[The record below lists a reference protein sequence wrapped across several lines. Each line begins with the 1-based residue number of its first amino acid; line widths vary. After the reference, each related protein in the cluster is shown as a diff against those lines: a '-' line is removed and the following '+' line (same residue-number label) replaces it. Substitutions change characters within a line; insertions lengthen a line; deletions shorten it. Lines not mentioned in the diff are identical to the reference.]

1 MTIISGKAHW
11 AAIKTPNTTF
21 DPQWQI
27 DVTLDADNKAIV
39 ESAGLK
45 VKNKGDDRGDFVS
58 LKRKVTRASGES
70 NQAPT
75 LIDRQNR
82 PMTPVLIGNGSDVNV
97 KFKAFEYNNS
107 FGKGISADLQSV
119 QVVNLVEY
127 EGNDEDSF
135 GAIDAPEGDD
145 FDALPMSA

>member
-1 MTIISGKAHW
+1 MTIITGNAHW

-27 DVTLDADNKAIV
+27 DVTLDAENKAIV
-39 ESAGLK
+39 EGTGLNI
-45 VKNKGDDRGDFVS
+45 KNKGDARGDFVS
-58 LKRKVTRASGES
+58 LKRKVTRANGEA

-97 KFKAFEYNNS
+97 KFKAFEYDNS
-107 FGKGISADLQSV
+107 FGKGVSADLQSV

-127 EGNDEDSF
+127 EGADDDSF
-135 GAIDAPEGDD
+135 GAIDAPDAD
-145 FDALPMSA
+145 AFDSLPLSA